1 MMHQEFLSL
10 AQVGAESEFQRVLRR
25 PKKPRRRLQ
34 NSSVTCQNDNVRF
47 QSIITSTTLGIFMS
61 VVALSGCG
69 SSDENATEFSSTSL
83 ATTTIAATTS
93 TSTTT
98 TTVYTGPPT
107 LAPNESLPV
116 PEAIPPEDVVEPEIL
131 IGELV
136 IPALLLTQPI
146 FKGVTLP
153 TLDKGVGYWPGT
165 AMPGRVGNVVL
176 GGHRTSKQK
185 PFRNIDLLVPGDE
198 VYVTT
203 ADGTF
208 VYAVTGTQIIEPTD
222 VWIIDQTES
231 ATLTLFACHPPHSVK
246 QRIAVFAEYLR
257 EESV

>member
-1 MMHQEFLSL
+1 MR
-10 AQVGAESEFQRVLRR
+10 FQTTI
-25 PKKPRRRLQ
+25 
-34 NSSVTCQNDNVRF
+34 SSVV
-47 QSIITSTTLGIFMS
+47 LGIVIS
-61 VVALSGCG
+61 TAIISGCG
-69 SSDENATEFSSTSL
+69 SNDETSTESTSTSL
-83 ATTTIAATTS
+83 APTTTVAATTTS

-98 TTVYTGPPT
+98 TTIYAGPPT
-107 LAPNESLPV
+107 LAPGESLPV
-116 PEAIPPEDVVEPEIL
+116 PEAIPPEDVVEPEVL

-185 PFRNIDLLVPGDE
+185 PFRNIDVLVPGDE

-208 VYAVTGTQIIEPTD
+208 VYAVTGTKIIEPTD

-231 ATLTLFACHPPHSVK
+231 ATLTLFACHPPHSTK

-257 EESV
+257 KETV